1 MMVDI
6 YTQNLVEAESKTHK
20 CTNAYSPRSSADSIH
35 KPWKSSSRDVPY
47 LQHKP
52 SYLLII
58 YRQSTHQHDGA
69 AYLTEGLHHFTIPRF
84 LLTKHL
90 HVEVSDFHALPRV
103 MAALTDT
110 QEAAAAMM
118 LATA

>member
-1 MMVDI
+1 ML
-6 YTQNLVEAESKTHK
+6 THQEAALTVFTSLGKALPETSLISS
-20 CTNAYSPRSSADSIH
+20 TNT
-35 KPWKSSSRDVPY
+35 
-47 LQHKP
+47 P